1 MENKVSKLFK
11 ERRYIKRLTQ
21 KQVAELVG
29 LKCVQ
34 TLSNIENFN
43 RRVNPKLV
51 NKYSSILGIK
61 KSVLINAM
69 TEDYRQ
75 TIVEASSE

>member
-1 MENKVSKLFK
+1 
-11 ERRYIKRLTQ
+11 
-21 KQVAELVG
+21 
-29 LKCVQ
+29 
-34 TLSNIENFN
+34 
-43 RRVNPKLV
+43 VNPKLV